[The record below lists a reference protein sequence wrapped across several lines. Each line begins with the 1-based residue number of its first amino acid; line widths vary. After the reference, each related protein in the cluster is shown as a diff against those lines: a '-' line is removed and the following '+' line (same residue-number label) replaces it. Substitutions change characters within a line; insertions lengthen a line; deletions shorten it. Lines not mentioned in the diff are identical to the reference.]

1 MDLTTEIVEEKQNA
15 LIVLKKEYPFIF
27 LLKNELKRVSINP
40 FSSPFI
46 PKNIKMFRYIFVVNE
61 VVTMDRV
68 SKNKDIIFIY
78 LFFDKKNHSSNLKNY
93 PKNIKIITVNG
104 SHLEKNEIDKILWFA
119 LSKSEETVL
128 NLNLSQLVKKK
139 INFVPDISLSYKKFI
154 TKKKLILFAI
164 FSIILIH
171 IAFIPFLF
179 LSFFFNYQNYLA
191 LKKNSLKNVNNSL
204 LANDISKKLY
214 SIARPTYLLFGV
226 AILPDNLLDI
236 NEKSTLIIKQ
246 AQLLLNNFK
255 GLEDIFFQQQKSAEQ
270 KSILTLRIEKI
281 KSSLD
286 SIQEELN
293 IIAQKIPI
301 K

>member
-78 LFFDKKNHSSNLKNY
+78 LFFGKKNHSSNLKNY

-139 INFVPDISLSYKKFI
+139 INFVPDISLS
-154 TKKKLILFAI
+154 
-164 FSIILIH
+164 
-171 IAFIPFLF
+171 
-179 LSFFFNYQNYLA
+179 
-191 LKKNSLKNVNNSL
+191 
-204 LANDISKKLY
+204 
-214 SIARPTYLLFGV
+214 
-226 AILPDNLLDI
+226 
-236 NEKSTLIIKQ
+236 
-246 AQLLLNNFK
+246 
-255 GLEDIFFQQQKSAEQ
+255 
-270 KSILTLRIEKI
+270 
-281 KSSLD
+281 
-286 SIQEELN
+286 
-293 IIAQKIPI
+293 
-301 K
+301 